1 MSSYLQS
8 LGIDPPVLLSTVM
21 KASPADKQTLSQLRK
36 ALEVILADRDSRLE
50 WMRILRTLTGGR
62 YPLAAVLPITVEA
75 DVLQSGLEKLS
86 DADLLRLAV
95 NPSGISQLA
104 SAILEEPSDFWWN
117 LFGVLGDFNTSREQ
131 LESLLQRV
139 RQKLF
144 DTPDTPA
151 ALDTPETPADMPP
164 ASTGDVQRYSPPEPP
179 DSRPARK
186 SIFSPRPLS
195 LSAGDDEEFVR
206 VRIVAAGAAPAELQ
220 QRLVRVSA
228 SAGIWT
234 IATAAE
240 TTIRFV
246 PPSPAAGSSVSEL
259 ELSFSSSN
267 FCNRVAAA
275 LTVLFSGL
283 VERIQIGGTEVAVTE
298 AEILGALRASAT

>member
-8 LGIDPPVLLSTVM
+8 LGIDPPVLLRTVM
-21 KASPADKQTLSQLRK
+21 TSSPADKQTLSQLRK

-50 WMRILRTLTGGR
+50 WMRSLRTLTGGR
-62 YPLAAVLPITVEA
+62 YPLAAVLPTTVEA

-104 SAILEEPSDFWWN
+104 SAILDEPSDFWWK

-131 LESLLQRV
+131 VESLLQKV
-139 RQKLF
+139 RQKLA
-144 DTPDTPA
+144 DTPDTSA
-151 ALDTPETPADMPP
+151 ALDTPEAQSAPP
-164 ASTGDVQRYSPPEPP
+164 ATSTGDVQRYSPPEDPA
-179 DSRPARK
+179 SRAARK

-195 LSAGDDEEFVR
+195 LSAGDDEEFMK
-206 VRIVAAGAAPAELQ
+206 VRIVAGTAPAVLQ

-228 SAGIWT
+228 NAGIWT

-246 PPSPAAGSSVSEL
+246 PPSPDAGSSVSEL

-283 VERIQIGGTEVAVTE
+283 VERIRIGGTEVAVTE
-298 AEILGALRASAT
+298 AEILDALRASET